1 MKLLLTG
8 AFKYTDQNLSIL
20 KNLGHDIIIHQ
31 DEKMPLSIDVSN
43 IEAVICNALFVY
55 NDIKEFNQLK
65 YVQLTSAGY
74 DRVPIE
80 YIKRNNINIFNAHN
94 VYSVPMAE
102 WVTLKILEFY
112 KSSSFFF
119 ENQKRR
125 TWEKKRDLLE
135 MKNKTVSIIGYGNVG
150 KEVAKRLASFDMK
163 LIAVD
168 VIRPKCQC
176 VEEFFEI
183 NELYS
188 ALRQSDVVVLT
199 LPLTKETYHLID
211 EDALNQIKDQA
222 LIINVARGS
231 IIDEKALVKQLK
243 HGRFGGV
250 GLDVFE
256 DEPLQKTS
264 ELWNFKNVSVTPHN
278 AFISEG
284 NDERLFSLIV
294 KNLKEIKV

>member
-8 AFKYTDQNLSIL
+8 AFKYADEQLSIL

-31 DEKMPLSIDVSN
+31 DEKITLSIDVSK
-43 IEAVICNALFVY
+43 IEAVICNSLFVY
-55 NDIKEFNQLK
+55 NDIKDFNQLK
-65 YVQLTSAGY
+65 YIQLTSAGY
-74 DRVPIE
+74 DRVPME
-80 YIKRNNINIFNAHN
+80 YIKQNNIYIYNAHN

-102 WVTLKILEFY
+102 WVTLKILESY

-168 VIRPKCQC
+168 VIRPKCQYA
-176 VEEFFEI
+176 VEYFDI

-188 ALRQSDVVVLT
+188 ALMQSDVVVLT

-211 EDALNQIKDQA
+211 EGALNHIKDQA
-222 LIINVARGS
+222 LIINIARGS

-243 HGRFGGV
+243 NGRFRGAS
-250 GLDVFE
+250 LDVFE
-256 DEPLQKTS
+256 DEPLQKAS

-294 KNLKEIKV
+294 RNLIETKI

>member
-8 AFKYTDQNLSIL
+8 AFKYTDQKLSIL
-20 KNLGHDIIIHQ
+20 KNLGHEIIIHQ
-31 DEKMPLSIDVSN
+31 DEKVPLSIDVSN

-55 NDIKEFNQLK
+55 NDIKDFNHLK
-65 YVQLTSAGY
+65 YIQLTSAGY

-80 YIKRNNINIFNAHN
+80 YIKKNSINIFNAHN
-94 VYSVPMAE
+94 VYSVPIAE

-112 KSSSFFF
+112 KSSSFFWG
-119 ENQKRR
+119 NQKNRI
-125 TWEKKRDLLE
+125 WEKKRNLLE
-135 MKNKTVSIIGYGNVG
+135 MKNKTVSIVGYGNVG

-168 VIRPKCQC
+168 VKRPNCQYI
-176 VEEFFEI
+176 EDYFDI
-183 NELYS
+183 SELYF

-231 IIDEKALVKQLK
+231 IIEEKALIKQLK
-243 HGRFGGV
+243 YGRFGGV

-256 DEPLQKTS
+256 NEPLQKTS
-264 ELWNFKNVSVTPHN
+264 ELWNFKNVSITPHN

-284 NDERLFSLIV
+284 NDERLFNLIV
-294 KNLKEIKV
+294 KNLKKTKI